1 LLDLLLKV
9 VFMLA
14 QIIPNFFLFF
24 YAIQWEKREP
34 DDPGKYLLAIWTPG
48 GTKKKLIFFLSI
60 NKLTT
65 MPLLD
70 MNLVRLGCKVSVNI
84 I

>member
-1 LLDLLLKV
+1 
-9 VFMLA
+9 MLA

-48 GTKKKLIFFLSI
+48 GTKK
-60 NKLTT
+60 N
-65 MPLLD
+65 
-70 MNLVRLGCKVSVNI
+70 
-84 I
+84 